1 MERISGDTVRFE
13 WCNEVAAICRALDTY
28 SKEHSSTTE
37 AEYAKELAD
46 MLDAMCME
54 W

>member
-1 MERISGDTVRFE
+1 MERVTGDTIKFE
-13 WCNEVAAICRALDTY
+13 WRTEVGAICKALETY
-28 SKEHSSTTE
+28 SKEHASDTE

-46 MLDAMCME
+46 KLDVMYME